1 MKLSAL
7 LYSIGITEI
16 KEDVEISFIT
26 DNSKECKKNTLFVC
40 HEGAEKYIDEA
51 RAKGATAVLSS
62 SGSNESYAC
71 GETRK
76 AFAALCRFF
85 FGYPDKKLRLVAVT
99 GTCGKTT
106 TASMLSFILNL
117 SGKKSGLISSAVNRI
132 FEDREATMTTP
143 DPFYIS
149 QSLFELSKRG
159 GEYCVI
165 EASSQG
171 IEQERLFG
179 LDFETAVF
187 TNLTQDHLDYHKTK
201 ENYKNAKKKLFSH
214 CKTAVLNF
222 DDPCF
227 AEFSKT
233 AKDANAN
240 VLSFSQKSDDANFTA
255 KNICVGEEKIDYI
268 LVSNALIQRF
278 RLNLCGEFNVENALA
293 ATVAAYNCGI
303 GIENAA
309 NILKNFSSV
318 KGRMEILD
326 TDTPFRVII
335 DYAHTPDS
343 LRRSLLS
350 LKRFCKNKLILLFGC
365 GGEREKEKRAK
376 MGEIAVNFAS
386 TVFITSDN
394 PRNENAQD
402 IIDDILFGTR
412 GTKTPV
418 FVCENRKEA
427 ISLALKTAGE
437 GDILLLSGKGHEK
450 FQQTGSKK
458 IPFDERKIVEEE
470 LKKTKNK

>member
-7 LYSIGITEI
+7 LSSIGITEI

-26 DNSKECKKNTLFVC
+26 DNSKECKNGSLFVC
-40 HEGAEKYIDEA
+40 HGGAEKYIAEA
-51 RAKGATAVLSS
+51 RKNGAAAVLSV
-62 SGSNESYAC
+62 SGANESYAC
-71 GETRK
+71 KETRK
-76 AFAALCRFF
+76 AFSTLCRFF
-85 FGYPDKKLRLVAVT
+85 FGFPDKKLRLVAVT

-117 SGKKSGLISSAVNRI
+117 SGKKAGLISSAVNRI
-132 FEDREATMTTP
+132 SEDHEAKMTTP
-143 DPFYIS
+143 DPFHIS
-149 QSLFELSKRG
+149 KMLHELVLKG

-171 IEQERLFG
+171 IEQQRLFG
-179 LDFETAVF
+179 LEFETAVF
-187 TNLTQDHLDYHKTK
+187 TNLTEDHLDYHKTR
-201 ENYKNAKKKLFSH
+201 ENYKNAKKKLFSS

-227 AEFSKT
+227 SEFSKT
-233 AKDANAN
+233 AGDSGAN
-240 VLSFSQKSDDANFTA
+240 VLSFSQKSDDADFTA
-255 KNICVGEEKIDYI
+255 KNVSVSEDHMDYI

-278 RLNLCGEFNVENALA
+278 RLNLRGEFNIENSLA
-293 ATVAAYNCGI
+293 AVVAAYNCGVS
-303 GIENAA
+303 IENCS

-343 LRRSLLS
+343 LKRSLLS
-350 LKRFCKNKLILLFGC
+350 LGRFCKGRLLLLFGC

-376 MGEIAVNFAS
+376 MGSIAVNFADV
-386 TVFITSDN
+386 VFVTTDN
-394 PRNENAQD
+394 PRSENPLD
-402 IIDDILFGTR
+402 IIDDILSGIKDE
-412 GTKTPV
+412 KTPV

-427 ISLALKTAGE
+427 IALALKTAKE
-437 GDILLLSGKGHEK
+437 GDIVLLSGKGHEN
-450 FQQTGSKK
+450 FQQTKTEK
-458 IPFDERKIVEEE
+458 IPFDERKIVRE
-470 LKKTKNK
+470 LLKSNS

>member
-7 LYSIGITEI
+7 LCSIGITEVE
-16 KEDVEISFIT
+16 KDVEIGFIT
-26 DNSKECKKNTLFVC
+26 DNSKECKDKTLFVC
-40 HEGAEKYIDEA
+40 HEGAEKYIPEA
-51 RAKGATAVLSS
+51 RKNGAVAVLSA
-62 SGSNESYAC
+62 SGKDGSFKTK
-71 GETRK
+71 ETRK
-76 AFAALCRFF
+76 AFSTLCRFF
-85 FGYPDKKLRLVAVT
+85 FGYPDKHLRLIAVT

-117 SGKKSGLISSAVNRI
+117 SGKKTGLISSAVNRI
-132 FEDREATMTTP
+132 SDEEEAKMTTP
-143 DPFYIS
+143 DPFLIS
-149 QSLFELSKRG
+149 KMLHELLSKG

-179 LDFETAVF
+179 LEFETAVF
-187 TNLTQDHLDYHKTK
+187 TNLTEDHLDYHKTK
-201 ENYKNAKKKLFSH
+201 ENYKNAKKKLFFH

-222 DDPCF
+222 DDSCF
-227 AEFSKT
+227 SEFSSAVK
-233 AKDANAN
+233 ANGGN
-240 VLSFSQKSDDANFTA
+240 VLSYSAKSDEADFTA
-255 KNICVGEEKIDYI
+255 KNLSVFEDYMDYI

-278 RLNLCGEFNVENALA
+278 RLNLRGEFNVENSLA
-293 ATVAAYNCGI
+293 ATVAAFNCGI
-303 GIENAA
+303 SIENCS

-350 LKRFCKNKLILLFGC
+350 LRRFCKKRLILLFGC

-376 MGEIAVNFAS
+376 MGLIAVNFADV
-386 TVFITSDN
+386 VFLTTDN
-394 PRNENAQD
+394 PRNENSRK
-402 IIDDILFGTR
+402 IIDEILSGTK

-418 FVCENRKEA
+418 FVRENRKEA
-427 ISLALKTAGE
+427 IALALKTAKP

-450 FQQTGSKK
+450 FQQIGDEKF
-458 IPFDERKIVEEE
+458 PFDEREIV
-470 LKKTKNK
+470 LKLLS

>member
-7 LYSIGITEI
+7 LCSIGITEVE
-16 KEDVEISFIT
+16 KDVEIGFIT
-26 DNSKECKKNTLFVC
+26 DNSKECKDETLFVC
-40 HEGAEKYIDEA
+40 HDGAEKYITEA
-51 RAKGATAVLSS
+51 RKNGAVAVLSS
-62 SGSNESYAC
+62 SGKDGSFKTK
-71 GETRK
+71 ETRK
-76 AFAALCRFF
+76 AFSTLCRFF
-85 FGYPDKKLRLVAVT
+85 FGYPDKHLRLIAVT

-117 SGKKSGLISSAVNRI
+117 SGKKTGLISSAVNRI
-132 FEDREATMTTP
+132 SDEEEAKMTTP
-143 DPFYIS
+143 DPFLIS
-149 QSLFELSKRG
+149 KMLHELLSKG

-179 LDFETAVF
+179 LEFETAIF
-187 TNLTQDHLDYHKTK
+187 TNLTEDHLDYHKTK

-227 AEFSKT
+227 SEFSSAVK
-233 AKDANAN
+233 ANGGN
-240 VLSFSQKSDDANFTA
+240 VLSYSAKSDEADFTA
-255 KNICVGEEKIDYI
+255 KNLSVFEDHMDYI

-278 RLNLCGEFNVENALA
+278 RLNLRGEFNVENSLA
-293 ATVAAYNCGI
+293 ATVAAFNCGI
-303 GIENAA
+303 SIENCS

-350 LKRFCKNKLILLFGC
+350 LRRFCKKRLILLFGC

-376 MGEIAVNFAS
+376 MGLIAVNFADV
-386 TVFITSDN
+386 VFLTTDN
-394 PRNENAQD
+394 PRNENPRE
-402 IIDDILFGTR
+402 IIDEILSGTK

-418 FVCENRKEA
+418 FVRENRKEA
-427 ISLALKTAGE
+427 IALALKTAKP

-450 FQQTGSKK
+450 FQQIGNEKF
-458 IPFDERKIVEEE
+458 PFDEREIVRK
-470 LKKTKNK
+470 LLS

>member
-7 LYSIGITEI
+7 LCSIGITEVE
-16 KEDVEISFIT
+16 KDVEIGFIT
-26 DNSKECKKNTLFVC
+26 DNSKECKDDTLFVC
-40 HEGAEKYIDEA
+40 HEGAEKYIPEA
-51 RAKGATAVLSS
+51 RKNGAVAVLSS
-62 SGSNESYAC
+62 SGKDESFKTK
-71 GETRK
+71 ETRK
-76 AFAALCRFF
+76 AFSTLCRFF
-85 FGYPDKKLRLVAVT
+85 FGYPDKHLRLIAVT

-117 SGKKSGLISSAVNRI
+117 SGKKTGLISSAVNRI
-132 FEDREATMTTP
+132 SDEEEAKMTTP
-143 DPFYIS
+143 DPFLIS
-149 QSLFELSKRG
+149 KMLHELLSKG

-179 LDFETAVF
+179 LEFETAVF
-187 TNLTQDHLDYHKTK
+187 TNLTEDHLDYHKTK

-227 AEFSKT
+227 SEFSSAVK
-233 AKDANAN
+233 ANGGN
-240 VLSFSQKSDDANFTA
+240 VLSYSAKSDEADFTA
-255 KNICVGEEKIDYI
+255 KNLSVFEDHMDYI

-278 RLNLCGEFNVENALA
+278 RLNLRGEFNVENSLA
-293 ATVAAYNCGI
+293 ATVAAFNCGI
-303 GIENAA
+303 SIEDCS

-350 LKRFCKNKLILLFGC
+350 LRRFCKKRLILLFGC

-376 MGEIAVNFAS
+376 MGLIAVNFADV
-386 TVFITSDN
+386 VFLTTDN
-394 PRNENAQD
+394 PRNENPRE
-402 IIDDILFGTR
+402 IIDEILSGTK

-418 FVCENRKEA
+418 FVRENRKEA
-427 ISLALKTAGE
+427 IALALKTAKP

-450 FQQTGSKK
+450 FQQIGNEKF
-458 IPFDERKIVEEE
+458 PFDEREIVRK
-470 LKKTKNK
+470 LLS

>member
-7 LYSIGITEI
+7 LCSIGITET
-16 KEDVEISFIT
+16 KKDVEICFIT
-26 DNSKECKKNTLFVC
+26 DNSKECKNNTLFVC
-40 HEGAEKYIDEA
+40 HKGAEKYISEA
-51 RAKGATAVLSS
+51 KEKGAVAVLSS
-62 SGSNESYAC
+62 SGAEESYAFHN
-71 GETRK
+71 TRK
-76 AFAALCRFF
+76 AYAALCRSF
-85 FGYPDKKLRLVAVT
+85 FGYPDKKLRLVGVT

-117 SGKKSGLISSAVNRI
+117 SGKKTGLISSAVNRI
-132 FEDREATMTTP
+132 AEDREAVMTTP
-143 DPFYIS
+143 DPFHIS
-149 QSLFELSKRG
+149 KMLFELVSKG

-179 LDFETAVF
+179 LEFETAVF
-187 TNLTQDHLDYHKTK
+187 TNLTEDHLDYHKTI
-201 ENYKNAKKKLFSH
+201 ENYINAKKKLFSH

-227 AEFSKT
+227 AEFSKA
-233 AKDANAN
+233 AKDVNAN
-240 VLSFSQKSDDANFTA
+240 VLSFSVKSDEANFTA
-255 KNICVGEEKIDYI
+255 KNVSVSEEHMDYI

-278 RLNLCGEFNVENALA
+278 RLNMQGEFNIENALA

-303 GIENAA
+303 GIENCA
-309 NILKNFSSV
+309 NILKNFSPV

-343 LRRSLLS
+343 LKRSLLS
-350 LKRFCKNKLILLFGC
+350 LRRFCKGRLILLFGC
-365 GGEREKEKRAK
+365 GGEREKEKRPK
-376 MGEIAVNFAS
+376 MGSIAANFADA
-386 TVFITSDN
+386 VFVTTDN
-394 PRNENAQD
+394 PRNEKPLD
-402 IIDDILFGTR
+402 IIDDILSGIR
-412 GTKTPV
+412 NEKTPV

-427 ISLALKTAGE
+427 IALALKTARK

-450 FQQTGSKK
+450 YQQIGNEK
-458 IPFDERKIVEEE
+458 IPFDEREIIKGYLHTAHE
-470 LKKTKNK
+470 